1 MLLKIINYIVR
12 SFIVVL
18 GILIITGVIFNE
30 FDPQMR
36 IVFGVVFILFGI
48 YRLTM
53 YYTQEKRYKIL
64 DEEEDENW

>member
-1 MLLKIINYIVR
+1 LLLKIINYIVR

-64 DEEEDENW
+64 DEEEDEN